1 MAQKKQ
7 KRKVAKKTR
16 AVRNVQT
23 KVDTTTSG
31 TLYVR
36 NIPVHV
42 ANKIRRQAKEKRQSI
57 AGVIIELVEFA
68 SNSKYFTDE
77 NSH

>member
-7 KRKVAKKTR
+7 
-16 AVRNVQT
+16 QT
-23 KVDTTTSG
+23 TDKGT

-36 NIPVHV
+36 NIPVSV
-42 ANKIRRQAKEKRQSI
+42 ANTIRRRAREKRQNI

-68 SNSKYFTDE
+68 RSSNYFRDE
-77 NSH
+77 NGH